1 MDAGNESI
9 QKLVPHLSQQTAIRS
24 SGSSSSCLPSDIEDK
39 EITKHMV
46 DAKVAISKGRKRS
59 LPSLTGDSTNTKPAV
74 QSATSRGN
82 VVTSASPGTPSISTT
97 SYVRDSSSGSGTG
110 SSSLD
115 NTDEQDSSGHV
126 SGSNSN
132 ASRGDVAAPTAAAGL
147 RYKNGDP
154 SHQHLNPHQ
163 HHRRR
168 YQLGN
173 DIDDG
178 SSLQVPEDDGSD
190 RLAAN
195 SGKGVAQPALVVASR
210 CNVANTSSASGGSGG
225 EEQGQS
231 HCSHHYFLLT
241 PHKEPGYNTIRKT
254 LNRFPA
260 SKKRAEATIKS
271 TRQAAGHNSASTTT
285 DSTSS
290 MDEDRACKTKN
301 RMKHGSNESFPRKSL
316 CTLENKMKRKRSSSS
331 SLDNSEQEG
340 NGGGSSSGSGTEGTE
355 GGYAGSASSNESGRP
370 QGSCSSPSVSSSEES
385 QMLSHHQSKRL
396 KSKSNEGVSS
406 SSEIADFGSSCSET
420 ADDELRPE
428 DFHLHSPSPSLSSC
442 NDNCSNNLEES
453 YLSAKR
459 AADHEHER
467 LLQSIIRKRKA
478 TQEDKTPMVAS
489 NSNSNALTL
498 PKSKRLTVK
507 NLNCRPPILTVGS
520 DVMAHILTFMHP
532 PDILDILTM
541 PVCKSWQR
549 NFTQSPEL
557 WRVLCLVEPFKANM
571 DEEFSSEDGSN
582 NDSSSDSDD
591 SFCSM
596 GIGRHQ
602 KSTLYKY
609 RNLYSA
615 FVRCMKYLSQIRE
628 DAISGRPPAYIDY
641 GYRGSTSSSA
651 VAACQK
657 PSQSYYPPALHAGE
671 NMNLRNF
678 LAEAKGIVMRSRE
691 NSESEETSNRPRD
704 VPILNSAAQVLSV
717 SKKRKRTSK
726 NQEKKGLK
734 FGPSIITGRLLGPT
748 TAGEAGNMNLPW
760 SCAIY
765 SIVNWMTA
773 YSEVEGIQTLCLKVL
788 PCILEDE
795 QQRQTAQTAR
805 LTDVVLKAMVMFPK
819 SEQLHIAAFHTI
831 VLLARPHGGQEGML
845 FHSSMLA
852 SGIFGVNR
860 LRGKSGIAVMLDSML
875 RFQGSPLLLA
885 MSCWALVNI
894 ALAPEQK
901 AALVK
906 LGGIQATINAMSNHP
921 YSAEVQFRAMFALIN
936 LVIPS
941 VTEMGDEGIEN
952 INEGV
957 NGQGSMASA
966 NPVAVPE
973 DAAAIA
979 AHRDVDDISVNDE
992 REIINELV
1000 GEITSLVVRAMKNF
1014 CSSEAIL
1021 NRACLVLHNLSL
1033 TEDYHTILLW
1043 TPQCY
1048 QMLEWCV
1055 TNYRT
1060 DQVLQQSATGT
1071 LHRLRLTLSL
1081 HEDIRARFRDSLR
1094 TQQHI
1099 SLEQAHKE
1107 AKRLNEQQQ
1116 ALLANAREAAA
1127 ATNLEPN

>member
-1 MDAGNESI
+1 MDGRNESI
-9 QKLVPHLSQQTAIRS
+9 KKLVRRAPHPHLSQQTASRS
-24 SGSSSSCLPSDIEDK
+24 SGSSSSCLSSDIEDK

-59 LPSLTGDSTNTKPAV
+59 LPSPTGDSTNTKPAV
-74 QSATSRGN
+74 QSATSPGN

-97 SYVRDSSSGSGTG
+97 SYDRDSSSGSGTG
-110 SSSLD
+110 SNNLD
-115 NTDEQDSSGHV
+115 NTDEQESSGHV

-132 ASRGDVAAPTAAAGL
+132 ATSEDAAATAAVAVAARL

-154 SHQHLNPHQ
+154 SHQHLNPH
-163 HHRRR
+163 HHRRH
-168 YQLGN
+168 QHGN
-173 DIDDG
+173 NMDDG

-195 SGKGVAQPALVVASR
+195 SGKGVVQPALVVASR
-210 CNVANTSSASGGSGG
+210 CDVANTSSASGGSGG

-231 HCSHHYFLLT
+231 HSSQHYFLLT
-241 PHKEPGYNTIRKT
+241 PHNEPGYNTIRNT

-260 SKKRAEATIKS
+260 TKKRAETTIKS
-271 TRQAAGHNSASTTT
+271 TRQATGHNSASTTT
-285 DSTSS
+285 DSASS
-290 MDEDRACKTKN
+290 MDEDRACKTKKG
-301 RMKHGSNESFPRKSL
+301 MKHGRNDSFPRKSL
-316 CTLENKMKRKRSSSS
+316 GNFKNKMKRKRSSSS
-331 SLDNSEQEG
+331 SQDNSEQEG

-385 QMLSHHQSKRL
+385 QMLSLHQSKRL

-428 DFHLHSPSPSLSSC
+428 DFDLHSPSPSLSSC
-442 NDNCSNNLEES
+442 NDNCSDNLEES

-459 AADHEHER
+459 AADQEHEG
-467 LLQSIIRKRKA
+467 LLQSITRKRKA
-478 TQEDKTPMVAS
+478 AQEDKTPMVAS
-489 NSNSNALTL
+489 NPKSNPLDL

-507 NLNCRPPILTVGS
+507 NINGRPPIITVGS

-541 PVCKSWQR
+541 PVSKSWQR

-591 SFCSM
+591 SFCSI

-615 FVRCMKYLSQIRE
+615 FGQHDKLCC
-628 DAISGRPPAYIDY
+628 GRLP
-641 GYRGSTSSSA
+641 
-651 VAACQK
+651 K
-657 PSQSYYPPALHAGE
+657 PSQSYYPIALHAGE
-671 NMNLRNF
+671 NKNLQNF

-691 NSESEETSNRPRD
+691 NSELEETSNRSRD
-704 VPILNSAAQVLSV
+704 VPLLNSTARVLSV
-717 SKKRKRTSK
+717 SKKRKHTSK
-726 NQEKKGLK
+726 KQEKRGLK

-773 YSEVEGIQTLCLKVL
+773 YAKVEGIQTLCLKVL

-805 LTDVVLKAMVMFPK
+805 LTNVVLKAMVMFPK

-860 LRGKSGIAVMLDSML
+860 LHGKSGIAVMLDSML
-875 RFQGSPLLLA
+875 RFQGSPVLLA

-941 VTEMGDEGIEN
+941 VTEIDDGGIEN

-966 NPVAVPE
+966 NPVAAPE

-979 AHRDVDDISVNDE
+979 VHRDVDDISANDE
-992 REIINELV
+992 RETINELV

-1033 TEDYHTILLW
+1033 TEDYHSILLW

-1081 HEDIRARFRDSLR
+1081 NEDIRARFRDSLR

-1099 SLEQAHKE
+1099 ALEQAHKE
-1107 AKRLNEQQQ
+1107 AKRLNEQQR

-1127 ATNLEPN
+1127 ATNL